1 MKVLGIASLLL
12 LTALQTEAQTAA
24 GLVAEGDKLDGLQ
37 QTEAA
42 LKVYLAAEK
51 QEATNPS
58 LLIKIAKQ
66 YGESMTDLRTEDQKK
81 KKAGEAAL
89 DYAQRAFKLAPQM
102 SDAALAVA
110 ICYGRLLNLV
120 PVRTRVEYSRFVHDF
135 AQKAIDLNPD
145 SDYAWHMMGRWNQAV
160 ATMGAF
166 TTGIVNLV
174 YGGLPD
180 ASLEKS
186 RACFEK
192 ALRIKNDRVSHH
204 IELGRTLAF
213 MGRKD
218 EARRQIESGLAMPNH
233 ERDDPQ
239 TKERGRQ
246 VLKTL

>member
-1 MKVLGIASLLL
+1 MKVPGIAVLLL
-12 LTALQTEAQTAA
+12 LTALQAGAQTTA
-24 GLVAEGDKLDGLQ
+24 GLVAEGDKLDGQQ

-42 LKVYLAAEK
+42 LKVYLEAEK
-51 QEATNPS
+51 QEAAPPA

-66 YGESMTDLRTEDQKK
+66 YGESMTDLRTEDQK

-160 ATMGAF
+160 ATMGTF
-166 TTGIVNLV
+166 TKSIVNLV

-180 ASLEKS
+180 ASLEESK
-186 RACFEK
+186 RCFEK
-192 ALRIKNDRVSHH
+192 ALKIKSDRVSHH
-204 IELGRTLAF
+204 IELGCTLAF
-213 MGRKD
+213 MGKKD
-218 EARRQIESGLAMPNH
+218 EARRQIETGLAMPNR

-239 TKERGRQ
+239 TKERGRLA
-246 VLKTL
+246 LKTL